1 MRTRRLKK
9 ILGGEEFFPYLI
21 SDLFNIK
28 YLTGYSGSSA
38 TVIVDEKKS
47 YFISDS
53 RYEEYARSVLPKNYQ
68 FILQAGSTSDAV
80 KSVLAE
86 TGRKQLYA
94 ESRSLNL
101 QQFLD
106 YKKSLKGVKI
116 IPIEDDPVAVLRM
129 VKDADEI
136 NILKEAAAITDRC
149 FYHLLE
155 FIRPGFTEWEVA
167 VEIETFY
174 KKNGC
179 TACSFDPI
187 VASGKASSMPHY
199 IPSMTKKIKSGDIL
213 LIDMGCVYKGYNS
226 DLTRTVF
233 TGKID
238 SRLEKIYHIVL
249 EAQIRALDAAK
260 PGIDTDRLDDIS
272 RSYISD
278 KGYGENFGHG
288 LGHGVGIE
296 IHELPSVK
304 KIAGIKL
311 KKNMVFTIEPG
322 IYIPGLGGVR
332 IEDMVLVTSA
342 GSEALTQCSKE
353 IIVI

>member
-1 MRTRRLKK
+1 MRTGRLKK
-9 ILGGEEFFPYLI
+9 ILGGRGFFPYLVT
-21 SDLFNIK
+21 DLFNIK
-28 YLTGYSGSSA
+28 YLTGYSGSNA
-38 TVIVDEKKS
+38 TIIVDEKKS
-47 YFISDS
+47 FFISDS
-53 RYEEYARSVLPKNYQ
+53 RYEEYARSILPKNYK
-68 FILQAGSTSDAV
+68 FILQSGSISDAV

-86 TGRKQLYA
+86 TGKMRLFL

-106 YKKSLKGVKI
+106 YKKSLKGIKLTPV
-116 IPIEDDPVAVLRM
+116 EDDPVQSLRM
-129 VKDADEI
+129 IKDMEEI
-136 NILKEAAAITDRC
+136 NILKEAADITDRC

-155 FIRPGFTEWEVA
+155 YIKPGLTEWEVA
-167 VEIETFY
+167 VEIETYY

-187 VASGKASSMPHY
+187 VASGAGSSMPHY
-199 IPSMTKKIKSGDIL
+199 MPSMTKKISRGDVL

-238 SRLEKIYHIVL
+238 SRLEKIYHIVQD
-249 EAQIRALDAAK
+249 AQARALNSAK
-260 PGIDTDRLDDIS
+260 PGMDTDRLDAVA
-272 RSYISD
+272 RSYITES
-278 KGYGENFGHG
+278 GYGENFGHG

-296 IHELPSVK
+296 IHEMPSVK
-304 KIAGIKL
+304 KIGSIKL
-311 KKNMVFTIEPG
+311 KRNMVFTIEPG

-332 IEDMVLVTSA
+332 IEDMVLVTAA

-353 IIVI
+353 LIVI